1 MLEYPTLVVLFYKL
15 SIQLL
20 ACLYQDH
27 LNNGITAL
35 IHNREY
41 NLSENL
47 TLYASSEYLL
57 YKSSDLYSLM
67 AQYHI
72 HIFEDLLKTFSPL
85 VRMKRYNVLDLRLYV
100 QIDLHIHEDS
110 GCKLQYDSD
119 LYTLVLSFY
128 PPFRLK
134 KRKTSKGHSYNLLL
148 CSRQICVY

>member
-1 MLEYPTLVVLFYKL
+1 MLEYPMLLVLFYKL

-20 ACLYQDH
+20 AFLYQDH
-27 LNNGITAL
+27 PNNEITVL

-47 TLYASSEYLL
+47 TLYSSSEYLL

-67 AQYHI
+67 VQYHI
-72 HIFEDLLKTFSPL
+72 DIFEYPLKTFSTL
-85 VRMKRYNVLDLRLYV
+85 VRMKRYNVLDWRLYV

-110 GCKLQYDSD
+110 VCKLQYDSALD
-119 LYTLVLSFY
+119 TLVLSFY

-134 KRKTSKGHSYNLLL
+134 KRKTSKGHSYNLWL